1 LGGVEPHRRFEE
13 LDQPRRAYCPQM
25 PDLFDEAAGRRL
37 ERLAPLAQR
46 LRPQMLDEFVG
57 QEHVLGPGRALRR
70 AIEAD
75 RVPSLVLYGPPGS
88 GKTTLARVVGDTT
101 GREVGE

>member
-1 LGGVEPHRRFEE
+1 
-13 LDQPRRAYCPQM
+13 M

-37 ERLAPLAQR
+37 EQLAPLAQR
-46 LRPQMLDEFVG
+46 LRPQTLDEFVG
-57 QEHVLGPGRALRR
+57 QQHVLGPGRALRR

-88 GKTTLARVVGDTT
+88 GKTMRASVVLPDPG
-101 GREVGE
+101 GP